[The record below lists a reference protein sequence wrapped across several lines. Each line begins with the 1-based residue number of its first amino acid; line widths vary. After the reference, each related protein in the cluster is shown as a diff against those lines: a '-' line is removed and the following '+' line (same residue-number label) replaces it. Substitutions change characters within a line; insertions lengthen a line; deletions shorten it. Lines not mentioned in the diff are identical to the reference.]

1 MTFHDNDVTNHVT
14 VNCHIAKGHRHLDCN
29 SANVQ
34 IAAATHTG
42 AHHTTSNAI
51 HSFPP
56 APSQGNVSPRNCIV
70 QNNLLAQCLLSVWK
84 NTQWVSLRCT
94 YMLNNMVSCPIT
106 RFRLKQNKSSVLRL
120 TQWVAEK
127 PRVRISYFVR
137 ITRFPHM
144 NNTFSYVNHTF

>member
-56 APSQGNVSPRNCIV
+56 APCQGNVSPRNCIV
-70 QNNLLAQCLLSVWK
+70 QNNLLAQCRTPK
-84 NTQWVSLRCT
+84 
-94 YMLNNMVSCPIT
+94 
-106 RFRLKQNKSSVLRL
+106 RLKKHPVG
-120 TQWVAEK
+120 
-127 PRVRISYFVR
+127 
-137 ITRFPHM
+137 ITEM
-144 NNTFSYVNHTF
+144 YIYVK